1 VVLGRVRRSPL
12 AAVAIGLASG
22 VLGTLAMTGW
32 QELSARL
39 FSSDEDGS
47 SSAAGDPWD
56 EAPAPAQVARKAAR
70 LVGVDPSPERIP
82 LITNVMHW
90 GYGTSW
96 GAVYGLAARNRRVI
110 PLSGLAFG
118 AGVWAMSYLQL
129 VPMGIYEPP
138 WKYSPGQLALDLSY
152 HLVYGG
158 GTELGYRIA
167 GAAA

>member
-1 VVLGRVRRSPL
+1 MGRARRSPP
-12 AAVAIGLASG
+12 AAAAIGLAAG
-22 VLGTLAMTGW
+22 AVGTLAMTGW

-39 FSSDEDGS
+39 LSSDGEGS
-47 SSAAGDPWD
+47 SSPSGDPWD

-70 LVGVDPSPERIP
+70 LVGLDPSPGRIP
-82 LITNVMHW
+82 LFTNVMHW
-90 GYGTSW
+90 GYGTTW
-96 GAVYGLAARNRRVI
+96 GAVYGLAARDKRAI
-110 PLSGLAFG
+110 PMYGLAFG

-138 WKYSPGQLALDLSY
+138 WNYSPGQLALDLSY

-167 GAAA
+167 GAVA